1 MTTYRLI
8 TRAIRLNRGAGNA
21 DLVVERPFERDNRG
35 DIKRDARGLTKF
47 LDSDEA
53 PTLVEFDDLCSP
65 SDIRFMLKTGAI
77 VPWHEGMTAIQ
88 AAAASVAAADDAID
102 GEDEG
107 GADG

>member
-8 TRAIRLNRGAGNA
+8 TRGIRLNRGAGNA

-35 DIKRDARGLTKF
+35 DIKRDARGTTKY

-77 VPWHEGMTAIQ
+77 VLHEDTEATPATAP
-88 AAAASVAAADDAID
+88 ADDAID

>member
-35 DIKRDARGLTKF
+35 DIKRDARGLTLF

-65 SDIRFMLKTGAI
+65 NDIRFMLKTGAI
-77 VPWHEGMTAIQ
+77 VPWREDTEAPPP
-88 AAAASVAAADDAID
+88 ASAAADDVD

-107 GADG
+107 GADV